1 MWVCPQNKRGITVM
15 NEEQRIKVLEEEL
28 KVLKNELK
36 TVLLDLREQY
46 LNIQNPF
53 NYSMSANAGSPQPG
67 INPEKEQPKN
77 NVKREEPEET
87 IDEIEEED
95 NSPNFEIDEPVM
107 DIDTGA
113 FSPDDTSQNNSL
125 DDRFASAGLQFAE
138 LDNSAMSG
146 PSMSETIP
154 ESKPAPAN
162 HAAQTSTLDNNNS
175 LEDDDSD
182 DESELDIV
190 EYKPAPAKKNNK
202 KKAIDLPTGNT
213 KFDLVVIAGLTQWID
228 QATAKLGRER
238 TEALVEMSCT
248 MGRTPENLKEVLIK
262 MARLSPHESNGQPLK
277 ASDYLSILAQL
288 ENLLGDSEIK
298 DHALLSILSMMKESN
313 DG

>member
-1 MWVCPQNKRGITVM
+1 M

-53 NYSMSANAGSPQPG
+53 NNGMAANAGSPQPG
-67 INPEKEQPKN
+67 INPENGNGTSSSIKD
-77 NVKREEPEET
+77 EPDNMDLL
-87 IDEIEEED
+87 DEDEEED
-95 NSPNFEIDEPVM
+95 DIANEDNDTEFNPPVTEL
-107 DIDTGA
+107 DIDNFAGGPTT
-113 FSPDDTSQNNSL
+113 DDSSL
-125 DDRFASAGLQFAE
+125 DNEFASAGPQFAE
-138 LDNSAMSG
+138 METPATSGHDINDGLSSPRSESQIDSG
-146 PSMSETIP
+146 PSPYGYDNEQGNGLEEESEII
-154 ESKPAPAN
+154 EVKPA
-162 HAAQTSTLDNNNS
+162 ST
-175 LEDDDSD
+175 
-182 DESELDIV
+182 
-190 EYKPAPAKKNNK
+190 KNGK
-202 KKAIDLPTGNT
+202 QKALSLPTGNP
-213 KFDLVVIAGLTQWID
+213 KFDLVVIAGLTQWVD

-248 MGRTPENLKEVLIK
+248 MGRTPEHLKEVLIK

-288 ENLLGDSEIK
+288 ENLLGESEIK

>member
-1 MWVCPQNKRGITVM
+1 M

-53 NYSMSANAGSPQPG
+53 NHSMAANTGSPQPG
-67 INPEKEQPKN
+67 MNAENGNGTDDSIKDVQANMDLLDDE
-77 NVKREEPEET
+77 
-87 IDEIEEED
+87 DEIED
-95 NSPNFEIDEPVM
+95 DDTDTVFNPPVTEIDIDNFAGGPTTDDSSM
-107 DIDTGA
+107 D
-113 FSPDDTSQNNSL
+113 NE
-125 DDRFASAGLQFAE
+125 FASAGPQFAE
-138 LDNSAMSG
+138 IEPPAISVHETDNGSSLPRHESRIDSG
-146 PSMSETIP
+146 PAPYGYDNEQEDEQEEEP
-154 ESKPAPAN
+154 EIIRLKPVSSK
-162 HAAQTSTLDNNNS
+162 NS
-175 LEDDDSD
+175 
-182 DESELDIV
+182 
-190 EYKPAPAKKNNK
+190 KQ
-202 KKAIDLPTGNT
+202 KALSLPTGNP
-213 KFDLVVIAGLTQWID
+213 KFDLVVIAGLTQWVD

-248 MGRTPENLKEVLIK
+248 MGRTPEHLKEVLIK

-288 ENLLGDSEIK
+288 ENLLGESEIK

>member
-1 MWVCPQNKRGITVM
+1 M

-28 KVLKNELK
+28 KVLKNEVK

-53 NYSMSANAGSPQPG
+53 NNSMAANTGGPQLG
-67 INPEKEQPKN
+67 INPENGNGADSSIKDEPSNTDLLEEDEVDEEDEITSEDDDTEFNSPVTEIGIDNFAGGPTSDDSSFNDEFDSSGPQFGGLETSAISGPDTDNGSASSRPESRTEPVLTPYEYDKEQEDDID
-77 NVKREEPEET
+77 EEPE
-87 IDEIEEED
+87 IIE
-95 NSPNFEIDEPVM
+95 V
-107 DIDTGA
+107 
-113 FSPDDTSQNNSL
+113 
-125 DDRFASAGLQFAE
+125 
-138 LDNSAMSG
+138 
-146 PSMSETIP
+146 
-154 ESKPAPAN
+154 KPAPTKN
-162 HAAQTSTLDNNNS
+162 GKQKTLS
-175 LEDDDSD
+175 
-182 DESELDIV
+182 
-190 EYKPAPAKKNNK
+190 
-202 KKAIDLPTGNT
+202 LPTGNP

-228 QATAKLGRER
+228 QATAKLGKER

-248 MGRTPENLKEVLIK
+248 MGRTPEHLKEVLIK

-288 ENLLGDSEIK
+288 ENLLGESEIK

>member
-1 MWVCPQNKRGITVM
+1 M

-53 NYSMSANAGSPQPG
+53 NNGMAANAGSPQPE
-67 INPEKEQPKN
+67 INTENGDDTDDSDNTDADELDMEVDNENDNTDIEFNQPSMAMD
-77 NVKREEPEET
+77 T
-87 IDEIEEED
+87 DD
-95 NSPNFEIDEPVM
+95 FSNSPSL
-107 DIDTGA
+107 G
-113 FSPDDTSQNNSL
+113 DDLNDSNQ
-125 DDRFASAGLQFAE
+125 FASAGPQFME
-138 LDNSAMSG
+138 LETTAISG
-146 PSMSETIP
+146 LNIDGDSP
-154 ESKPAPAN
+154 ESRPALSSKN
-162 HAAQTSTLDNNNS
+162 
-175 LEDDDSD
+175 EEKDDDEDEEDENDYSD
-182 DESELDIV
+182 GESKSEVIAL
-190 EYKPAPAKKNNK
+190 KPSSVKNNK
-202 KKAIDLPTGNT
+202 KKALSLPTGNP

-228 QATAKLGRER
+228 QATAKLGKER

-248 MGRTPENLKEVLIK
+248 MGRTPEHLKEVLIK

-288 ENLLGDSEIK
+288 ENLLGESEIK

>member
-1 MWVCPQNKRGITVM
+1 M

-53 NYSMSANAGSPQPG
+53 NNGMAANAGSPPPE
-67 INPEKEQPKN
+67 INPKN
-77 NVKREEPEET
+77 GDDTNDSDNT
-87 IDEIEEED
+87 DADELDMEGDNENDNTDIEFNQSSMAMD
-95 NSPNFEIDEPVM
+95 TDDFSNSPSL
-107 DIDTGA
+107 G
-113 FSPDDTSQNNSL
+113 DDSNDGNQ
-125 DDRFASAGLQFAE
+125 FASAGPQFTE
-138 LDNSAMSG
+138 LETTEISG
-146 PSMSETIP
+146 PNIDGDSP
-154 ESKPAPAN
+154 ESRPALSSKN
-162 HAAQTSTLDNNNS
+162 EERDENEDGEDENDYLD
-175 LEDDDSD
+175 E
-182 DESELDIV
+182 ESESEVIALKSPSV
-190 EYKPAPAKKNNK
+190 KNNK
-202 KKAIDLPTGNT
+202 KKALSLPTGNP

-228 QATAKLGRER
+228 QATAKLGKER

-248 MGRTPENLKEVLIK
+248 MGRTPEHLKEVLIK

-288 ENLLGDSEIK
+288 ENLLGESEIK

>member
-1 MWVCPQNKRGITVM
+1 M

-53 NYSMSANAGSPQPG
+53 NYSTSANASSPQLG
-67 INPEKEQPKN
+67 TSPEKDNNKN
-77 NVKREEPEET
+77 SNDVEEADENDDSTNIDIDEPE
-87 IDEIEEED
+87 IDMDTPGLSNSPTLED
-95 NSPNFEIDEPVM
+95 NSRDAQFP
-107 DIDTGA
+107 
-113 FSPDDTSQNNSL
+113 
-125 DDRFASAGLQFAE
+125 SAGMQFAE
-138 LDNSAMSG
+138 LETSAMSG
-146 PSMSETIP
+146 PVDEDLP
-154 ESKPAPAN
+154 ESRPTQGN
-162 HAAQTSTLDNNNS
+162 QI
-175 LEDDDSD
+175 EDDDSN
-182 DESELDIV
+182 EEAETEIIEL
-190 EYKPAPAKKNNK
+190 KPPSTKNGK
-202 KKAIDLPTGNT
+202 KKALSLPTGNP

-248 MGRTPENLKEVLIK
+248 MGRTPEHLKEVLIK

-288 ENLLGDSEIK
+288 ENLLGESEIK

>member
-1 MWVCPQNKRGITVM
+1 M

-46 LNIQNPF
+46 INIQNPF
-53 NYSMSANAGSPQPG
+53 NSNMSANASSPQPE
-67 INPEKEQPKN
+67 INPGNDNDIDNNENVDIDDVDIEVENENDNTDIEFNQPSMG
-77 NVKREEPEET
+77 T
-87 IDEIEEED
+87 DTED
-95 NSPNFEIDEPVM
+95 FANSPSLGDAIN
-107 DIDTGA
+107 
-113 FSPDDTSQNNSL
+113 DDNQ
-125 DDRFASAGLQFAE
+125 FASAGPQLSE
-138 LDNSAMSG
+138 LATAAISG
-146 PSMSETIP
+146 PDTDDDL
-154 ESKPAPAN
+154 PASR
-162 HAAQTSTLDNNNS
+162 HTLNSNNKYEY
-175 LEDDDSD
+175 EDDENDYSD
-182 DESELDIV
+182 EESESEVIAL
-190 EYKPAPAKKNNK
+190 KAPSGKNNK
-202 KKAIDLPTGNT
+202 KKALSLPTGNP

-248 MGRTPENLKEVLIK
+248 MGRTPEHLKEVLIK

-288 ENLLGDSEIK
+288 ENLLGESEIK

>member
-1 MWVCPQNKRGITVM
+1 M

-53 NYSMSANAGSPQPG
+53 NNNMAANAGSPQPG
-67 INPEKEQPKN
+67 INPENGNGTDDSIK
-77 NVKREEPEET
+77 
-87 IDEIEEED
+87 DESDSMDLLDDEEED
-95 NSPNFEIDEPVM
+95 EIADEDNDTEFNPPVTEIDIDNFAGGPSM
-107 DIDTGA
+107 DDE
-113 FSPDDTSQNNSL
+113 
-125 DDRFASAGLQFAE
+125 FAAAGPQFAE
-138 LDNSAMSG
+138 METPEISGQEKDNGSTSPKHESITDSG
-146 PSMSETIP
+146 PAPYGYDNEQEDDLEEETEIIQL
-154 ESKPAPAN
+154 KPA
-162 HAAQTSTLDNNNS
+162 ST
-175 LEDDDSD
+175 
-182 DESELDIV
+182 
-190 EYKPAPAKKNNK
+190 KNGK
-202 KKAIDLPTGNT
+202 QKALSLPTGNP
-213 KFDLVVIAGLTQWID
+213 KFDLVVIAGLTQWVD

-248 MGRTPENLKEVLIK
+248 MGRTPEHLKEVLIK

-288 ENLLGDSEIK
+288 ENLLGESEIK

>member
-1 MWVCPQNKRGITVM
+1 M

-53 NYSMSANAGSPQPG
+53 NHGMAANAGSPQPG
-67 INPEKEQPKN
+67 INP
-77 NVKREEPEET
+77 
-87 IDEIEEED
+87 D
-95 NSPNFEIDEPVM
+95 NGNGTDSSIKDEPVNINLDDEENEDVNEDNDIEFNPPVTEI
-107 DIDTGA
+107 DIDNFAGGPSA
-113 FSPDDTSQNNSL
+113 DDNSL
-125 DDRFASAGLQFAE
+125 DDDFASSGPQFAE
-138 LDNSAMSG
+138 LETSAISG
-146 PSMSETIP
+146 PDTDDDLPSSRP
-154 ESKPAPAN
+154 ESKTDSVPVSASFN
-162 HAAQTSTLDNNNS
+162 DDQ
-175 LEDDDSD
+175 EDDSD
-182 DESELDIV
+182 SFEEPETEIIKL
-190 EYKPAPAKKNNK
+190 KPASSKNGK
-202 KKAIDLPTGNT
+202 QKAISLPTGNP
-213 KFDLVVIAGLTQWID
+213 KFDLVVIAGLTQWVD
-228 QATAKLGRER
+228 QATAKLGKER

-248 MGRTPENLKEVLIK
+248 MGRTPEHLKEVLIK

-288 ENLLGDSEIK
+288 ENLLGESEIK

>member
-1 MWVCPQNKRGITVM
+1 M

-53 NYSMSANAGSPQPG
+53 NHSMLANAGSPQPG
-67 INPEKEQPKN
+67 TNPENGNGTNNNKKTEPDYIDLEDEDDNEDTDIQFNQP
-77 NVKREEPEET
+77 VADIG
-87 IDEIEEED
+87 IDDFSSSPALED
-95 NSPNFEIDEPVM
+95 NSP
-107 DIDTGA
+107 
-113 FSPDDTSQNNSL
+113 DDQ
-125 DDRFASAGLQFAE
+125 FASAGPQFAE
-138 LDNSAMSG
+138 LETSAVSG
-146 PSMSETIP
+146 PETDDDDDLPKSRAEARTESRQAPSSYNDNDDNDYDEDTTEESEP
-154 ESKPAPAN
+154 EIIKLKPA
-162 HAAQTSTLDNNNS
+162 S
-175 LEDDDSD
+175 
-182 DESELDIV
+182 I
-190 EYKPAPAKKNNK
+190 KNGK
-202 KKAIDLPTGNT
+202 KKALSLPTGNP
-213 KFDLVVIAGLTQWID
+213 KFDLVVIAGLTQWVD
-228 QATAKLGRER
+228 QATAKLGKER

-248 MGRTPENLKEVLIK
+248 MGRTPEHLKEVLIK

-288 ENLLGDSEIK
+288 ENLLGESEIK

>member
-1 MWVCPQNKRGITVM
+1 M

-36 TVLLDLREQY
+36 TVMLDLREQY

-53 NYSMSANAGSPQPG
+53 NYSTAANTGSPQPE
-67 INPEKEQPKN
+67 ISPERETN
-77 NVKREEPEET
+77 ANGVKKDET
-87 IDEIEEED
+87 E
-95 NSPNFEIDEPVM
+95 EIDNEDYSSNMDTDEPLIGM
-107 DIDTGA
+107 EMPDLSGA
-113 FSPDDTSQNNSL
+113 PTLGPSSL
-125 DDRFASAGLQFAE
+125 DDQFASAGLQFAE
-138 LDNSAMSG
+138 LETSAMSD
-146 PSMSETIP
+146 PCSENTMQEIKTVR
-154 ESKPAPAN
+154 SKRI
-162 HAAQTSTLDNNNS
+162 
-175 LEDDDSD
+175 EDDDSD
-182 DESELDIV
+182 DSDDSDLNEEPETNIV
-190 EYKPAPAKKNNK
+190 AIKSTSPKNNK
-202 KKAIDLPTGNT
+202 KKPLNLPTGNP